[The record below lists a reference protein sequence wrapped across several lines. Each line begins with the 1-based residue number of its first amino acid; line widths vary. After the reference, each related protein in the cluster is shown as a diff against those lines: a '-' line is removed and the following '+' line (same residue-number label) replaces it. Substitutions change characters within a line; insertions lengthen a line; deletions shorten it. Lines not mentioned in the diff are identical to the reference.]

1 MIKLNNTGSKS
12 SVMYEL
18 QNAIQ
23 EAQAEQYENAAS
35 AQEEQDAAQQR
46 FGKIIGYESGTNAP
60 ICSEHGAGGLGMRS
74 LTNASLPVGEIV
86 SVFRENGSSTGF
98 VDAIGSG

>member
-1 MIKLNNTGSKS
+1 MF
-12 SVMYEL
+12 EF

-23 EAQAEQYENAAS
+23 EAQAEQYENAVR

-46 FGKIIGYESGTNAP
+46 FGKIIGYESGTNVP

-74 LTNASLPVGEIV
+74 LTNASLPVGAIV
-86 SVFRENGSSTGF
+86 SVYRENGSAAGF
-98 VDAIGSG
+98 VDSGPSG